1 MTENPS
7 RREKLRP
14 GELVGLAAVVAVF
27 IGLVTFMVTRDLFL
41 SLIFLGGT
49 FVVDLVVLAMLML
62 AVTPNKP
69 ADGERWQ
76 AESSPHD

>member
-41 SLIFLGGT
+41 SLIFLGVT

-69 ADGERWQ
+69 TDGERWQ

>member
-27 IGLVTFMVTRDLFL
+27 IGLVTFMVTRDFFL
-41 SLIFLGGT
+41 SLIFLGVT